1 MDLQTLEKGNELLA
15 KYRLCETM
23 LEYMSD
29 SNAVIGQKYKEQ
41 CGEFFKVFH
50 DEMLV
55 LTHELMTKCGE
66 EFAQLHC
73 ECHTESETPSQ
84 PEYETPPADAK
95 YQIDDRVKVVGGD
108 ISVLIGRIGTIVGYD
123 DAETKY
129 LVRLDGFL
137 EGALPLMYAEGELV
151 SYVEDSEE
159 VPENPEENGTRD
171 TDPTEGE

>member
-1 MDLQTLEKGNELLA
+1 MDLQTYDIATELLK
-15 KYRLCETM
+15 KYRLCETI

-29 SNAVIGQKYKEQ
+29 PDAVMGQKYKEQ
-41 CGEFFKVFH
+41 CGDFFKVFH

-55 LTHELMTKCGE
+55 FTHELMTKCGE

-84 PEYETPPADAK
+84 PEYGTPPADAK
-95 YQIDDRVKVVGGD
+95 YQKADRVEVVGGD

-129 LVRLDGFL
+129 LVRLDDFS

-151 SYVEDSEE
+151 PYVEESEE
-159 VPENPEENGTRD
+159 VPENPEENGAGD